1 MLLTVMSLLAVVC
14 SGDEVGEAN
23 AQTTGAQTKT
33 QNIAETPTT
42 MDKVNLTIGG
52 VTKVIE
58 LVDNAATKALVGKLQ
73 EKSVTVTLNTNSNFE
88 IWGPLGF
95 SLPTSDEYING
106 QPGDVVLYN
115 GSNICL
121 FYGSNSYSYTRLG
134 KINGLTAD
142 ELKTFLKGGQNN
154 ISVTLSLPGATAVK
168 SLSTNQTTKGKEG
181 YYTLNGLKVDEPRKG
196 IYIIN
201 GEKRIVE

>member
-42 MDKVNLTIGG
+42 MDKVNITIGG

-88 IWGPLGF
+88 IWGSLGF

-134 KINGLTAD
+134 KINELTAD

-168 SLSTNQTTKGKEG
+168 SLSTNQTTKGKEV

-196 IYIIN
+196 IYIVN

>member
-42 MDKVNLTIGG
+42 MDKVNITIGG

-88 IWGPLGF
+88 IWGSLGF

-168 SLSTNQTTKGKEG
+168 SLSTNQTTKGKEV
-181 YYTLNGLKVDEPRKG
+181 YYTLNGQKVDEPRKG
-196 IYIIN
+196 IYIVN

>member
-23 AQTTGAQTKT
+23 AQTPGAQTKT

-42 MDKVNLTIGG
+42 MDKVNITIGG

-73 EKSVTVTLNTNSNFE
+73 EKSVTVKLNTNSNFE
-88 IWGPLGF
+88 IWGSLGF

-168 SLSTNQTTKGKEG
+168 SLSTNQTTKGKEV

-196 IYIIN
+196 IYIVN

>member
-33 QNIAETPTT
+33 QNIAETPAT
-42 MDKVNLTIGG
+42 MDKVNITIGG

-88 IWGPLGF
+88 IWGSLGF

-168 SLSTNQTTKGKEG
+168 SLSTNQTTKGKEV

-196 IYIIN
+196 IYIVN